1 MKTNVNMKKF
11 EGVRTDIKLDE
22 YIGKSLPNDVHARFH
37 TLDGSCVAAYLSMI
51 GYEVI
56 KNEDTGRNGLA
67 VTKEGYRVS
76 TNGYVSKDLSVEKQ
90 FQGKE

>member
-1 MKTNVNMKKF
+1 METKVNLQRF
-11 EGVRTDIKLDE
+11 EGVQTDIELEK
-22 YIGKSLPNDVHARFH
+22 YVGRSLPMDVQARFH

-51 GYEVI
+51 GYEVV

-76 TNGYVSKDLSVEKQ
+76 TNGYVSKDLSIEKQ